1 MSQFTSSISMNT
13 YDNITKPIIKISDQ
27 KKYKDPVDASANS
40 NEQIFSGDGSSIFEN
55 LEIDNQ
61 NSPKIPFFTE
71 NPNVL
76 FQQQYIF
83 EFFPVDGMTY
93 EQKLNAI
100 SRTVILL
107 TLISFVF
114 TQNIRTLL
122 VGAVTLG
129 AVFIMF
135 YYHEKERSKV
145 ESKKL
150 LDTQGLK
157 EGFEGPGLAY
167 FTDNNIPV
175 PTDLFDKPDSS
186 NPFSNVLVTDYDYNP
201 NKKPAP
207 PAFNKNINQQ
217 ILTQAKKLVDD
228 ANPDQPGLSNKLF
241 KDLGEQLEFEQSLRQ
256 FNSNPATTI
265 PNDQGA
271 FAEFCYGSM
280 VSCKEGN
287 KFACARNT
295 SHYTLY

>member
-1 MSQFTSSISMNT
+1 MNQSTSSIPLNL
-13 YDNITKPIIKISDQ
+13 YNEFVNPII
-27 KKYKDPVDASANS
+27 
-40 NEQIFSGDGSSIFEN
+40 
-55 LEIDNQ
+55 
-61 NSPKIPFFTE
+61 NSPGQQKIHEALDNSGNVIDQVQPDNFSNFNIENNVEKVPFFTE

-76 FQQQYIF
+76 FQQKYIF
-83 EFFPVDGMTY
+83 EFFPVDSMTY

-100 SRTVILL
+100 ARTVIVL
-107 TLISFVF
+107 TLISFIF

-122 VGAVTLG
+122 IGVITLG
-129 AVFIMF
+129 AVFVMYF
-135 YYHEKERSKV
+135 YHEKERKKV
-145 ESKKL
+145 DGKKL
-150 LDTQGLK
+150 TETT

-167 FTDNNIPV
+167 YVENNIPV
-175 PTDLFDKPDSS
+175 PDNVFTKPDSS
-186 NPFSNVLVTDYDYNP
+186 NPFSNVLMTDYEYNP

-207 PAFNKNINQQ
+207 PAFNKNINEQ
-217 ILTQAKKLVDD
+217 ILTQAKKLVND
-228 ANPDQPGLSNKLF
+228 ANPDQPDLSNKLF

-287 KFACARNT
+287 KFACARNL
-295 SHYTLY
+295 SRHTLY